1 MSYVLDPND
10 GMYYWDEDG
19 VGNINNI
26 PKEAIGKIKASPK
39 PSVDINKAAEK
50 IFQDIASGAGAIP
63 SASDFDVYWNTG
75 ESEYQGSQ
83 FVSGETAR
91 SFSSIEQEFKN
102 LSIKDPE
109 YLRWVDALRKTE
121 FGSAFPKKKTPTKG
135 QVLSALRKA
144 GQEASITGTSLQD
157 LVYNNAEY
165 KSTTGG
171 TSAEA
176 RANSIATIKARALN
190 IGAELTDSQAAKL
203 AVDYAQGGMSI
214 EVLDANIA
222 KVGKIDINKGQLAT
236 DKAELKAWALDNNVN
251 YSEAWFDATVANI
264 AKGVLTKDTAKAEI
278 TNQAKINNPAEYF
291 VKGLDSGRSIRQ
303 LASPA
308 LLYLS
313 RVRGVDESLIPLD
326 DPLMKRYTNARDDKG
341 NPTYLPN
348 WQFETIVKN
357 EDPAYPTSELAQ
369 NDFVP
374 LLNSIGQFFGKS
386 IGRGNISG

>member
-10 GMYYWDEDG
+10 QKYYWVEDG
-19 VGNINNI
+19 QGDINNI
-26 PKEAIGKIKASPK
+26 PIEAVGKIKASP
-39 PSVDINKAAEK
+39 AADLSK
-50 IFQDIASGAGAIP
+50 IAESIVTRAVSGEGTV
-63 SASDFDVYWNTG
+63 SSGQDFDVYWNT
-75 ESEYQGSQ
+75 SQ
-83 FVSGETAR
+83 YGGGTGGTVNTAR
-91 SFSSIEQEFKN
+91 SFASVEQEFKN

-109 YLRWVDALRKTE
+109 YLRWVDGLRKTE

-135 QVLSALRKA
+135 QVISALRKA

-171 TSAEA
+171 TSAA
-176 RANSIATIKARALN
+176 AKANSIATIKARALN
-190 IGAELTDSQAAKL
+190 IGVELTDSQAANI
-203 AVDYAQGGMSI
+203 AVKYAQGGMSA

-222 KVGKIDINKGQLAT
+222 KLGKIDINKGQLAT

-251 YSEAWFDATVANI
+251 YSEAWFDATVSNI
-264 AKGVLTKDTAKAEI
+264 AKGVLTKDTAKVEI

-308 LLYLS
+308 ISYLAK
-313 RVRGVDESLIPLD
+313 VRGTDESLIPLD
-326 DPLMKRYTNARDDKG
+326 DPLLKRYTNARDDKG

-357 EDPAYPTSELAQ
+357 EDPAYPTSALAQ
-369 NDFVP
+369 NDFIP
-374 LLNSIGQFFGKS
+374 LLNSVGQFFGKT

>member
-10 GMYYWDEDG
+10 QKYYWVEDG
-19 VGNINNI
+19 AGDINNI
-26 PKEAIGKIKASPK
+26 PIEAVGKIKASPAADLSK
-39 PSVDINKAAEK
+39 KADDIIKMAL
-50 IFQDIASGAGAIP
+50 SGEGATP
-63 SASDFDVYWNTG
+63 SASDFDVNWNTG
-75 ESEYQGSQ
+75 KSEYQGSQ
-83 FVSGETAR
+83 FVSGDTAR
-91 SFSSIEQEFKN
+91 SFTSIEEEFKKY
-102 LSIKDPE
+102 SIKDPE
-109 YLRWVDALRKTE
+109 YLRWVDALKKTE
-121 FGSAFPKKKTPTKG
+121 FGSSFPKKKTPTKG

-190 IGAELTDSQAAKL
+190 IGVELTDSQAANI
-203 AVDYAQGGMSI
+203 AVKYAQGGMSA

-264 AKGVLTKDTAKAEI
+264 AKGVLTKDTAKTEI

-308 LLYLS
+308 LSYLS

-348 WQFETIVKN
+348 WQFETIVKT
-357 EDPAYPTSELAQ
+357 EDPAYPTSALAQ
-369 NDFVP
+369 NDFIP
-374 LLNSIGQFFGKS
+374 LLNSVGQFFGKS

>member
-1 MSYVLDPND
+1 MSYVLDSTD
-10 GMYYWDEDG
+10 GKYYWSEDG
-19 VGNINNI
+19 QGDINDI
-26 PKEAIGKIKASPK
+26 PKEAVGKIKASKVVP
-39 PSVDINKAAEK
+39 VDL
-50 IFQDIASGAGAIP
+50 SGQSIIDALRNGGGGTV
-63 SASDFDVYWNTG
+63 SSGEDFDVYWNT
-75 ESEYQGSQ
+75 SQ
-83 FVSGETAR
+83 YGGGTGGIVNTTRTFA
-91 SFSSIEQEFKN
+91 SIEQQFKN

-109 YLRWVDALRKTE
+109 YLRWVDALKKTE

-135 QVLSALRKA
+135 QVISALRKA

-171 TSAEA
+171 TSAA
-176 RANSIATIKARALN
+176 AKANSIATIKARALN
-190 IGAELTDSQAAKL
+190 IGVELTDSQAANI
-203 AVDYAQGGMSI
+203 AVKYAQGGMSA

-222 KVGKIDINKGQLAT
+222 KLGKIDINKGQLAT

-251 YSEAWFDATVANI
+251 YSEAWFDATVSNI
-264 AKGVLTKDTAKAEI
+264 AKGVLTKDTAKVEI

-308 LLYLS
+308 ISYLAK
-313 RVRGVDESLIPLD
+313 VRSVDESLIPLD
-326 DPLMKRYTNARDDKG
+326 DPLLKRYTNARDDKG

-357 EDPAYPTSELAQ
+357 EDPAYPTSALAQ
-369 NDFVP
+369 NDLMP
-374 LLNSIGQFFGKS
+374 LLNSVGQFFGKT

>member
-1 MSYVLDPND
+1 MSYVQDPND
-10 GMYYWDEDG
+10 KMYYWVEDG
-19 VGNINNI
+19 AGDINNI
-26 PKEAIGKIKASPK
+26 PLEAVGKIKASPN

-50 IFQDIASGAGAIP
+50 IFQDIASGAGATP

-75 ESEYQGSQ
+75 KSEYQGSQ
-83 FVSGETAR
+83 FVSGDIQR
-91 SFSSIEQEFKN
+91 SFTSIENEFKN

-121 FGSAFPKKKTPTKG
+121 FGSSFPKKKTPTKG

-203 AVDYAQGGMSI
+203 AVDYAKGGMSA

-222 KVGKIDINKGQLAT
+222 KIGKIDINKGQLAT

-308 LLYLS
+308 ISYLAK
-313 RVRGVDESLIPLD
+313 VRGIDESLVPLD

-357 EDPAYPTSELAQ
+357 EDPAYPTSALAQ

-386 IGRGNISG
+386 IGGGNIRG

>member
-10 GMYYWDEDG
+10 QKYYWVEDG
-19 VGNINNI
+19 QGDINNI
-26 PKEAIGKIKASPK
+26 PIEAVGKIKASP
-39 PSVDINKAAEK
+39 AADLSK
-50 IFQDIASGAGAIP
+50 IAESIVTRAVSGEGTV
-63 SASDFDVYWNTG
+63 SSGQDFDVYWNT
-75 ESEYQGSQ
+75 SQ
-83 FVSGETAR
+83 YGGGTGGTVNTAR
-91 SFSSIEQEFKN
+91 SFASVEQEFKN

-109 YLRWVDALRKTE
+109 YLRWVDGLRKTE

-135 QVLSALRKA
+135 QVISALRKA

-171 TSAEA
+171 TSAA
-176 RANSIATIKARALN
+176 AKANSIATIKARALN
-190 IGAELTDSQAAKL
+190 IGVELTDSQAANI
-203 AVDYAQGGMSI
+203 AVKYAQGGMSA

-222 KVGKIDINKGQLAT
+222 KLGKIDINKGQLAT

-251 YSEAWFDATVANI
+251 YSEAWFDATVSNI

-291 VKGLDSGRSIRQ
+291 VKGLDSNRSIRQ

-308 LLYLS
+308 ISYLAK
-313 RVRGVDESLIPLD
+313 VRGIDESLVPLD

-386 IGRGNISG
+386 IVRGNISG

>member
-1 MSYVLDPND
+1 MSYVQDPND
-10 GMYYWDEDG
+10 KMYYWVEDG
-19 VGNINNI
+19 VGDINNI
-26 PKEAIGKIKASPK
+26 PIEAVGKIKASPN

-50 IFQDIASGAGAIP
+50 IFQDIASGAGVTP
-63 SASDFDVYWNTG
+63 SASDFDVNWNTPQYG
-75 ESEYQGSQ
+75 GGTGGI
-83 FVSGETAR
+83 VNAPR
-91 SFSSIEQEFKN
+91 SFSSIEEEFKKY
-102 LSIKDPE
+102 SIKDPE
-109 YLRWVDALRKTE
+109 YLRWVDALKKTE
-121 FGSAFPKKKTPTKG
+121 FGSSFPKKKTPTKG

-190 IGAELTDSQAAKL
+190 IGVELTDSQAANI
-203 AVDYAQGGMSI
+203 AVKYAQGGMSA

-222 KVGKIDINKGQLAT
+222 KLGKIDINKGQLAT

-278 TNQAKINNPAEYF
+278 TNQAKLNNPAEYF
-291 VKGLDSGRSIRQ
+291 VKGLDSGRSVRQ

-308 LLYLS
+308 ISYLAK
-313 RVRGVDESLIPLD
+313 VRGIDESLVPLD

-348 WQFETIVKN
+348 WQFETIVKT
-357 EDPAYPTSELAQ
+357 EDPAYPTSALAQ

>member
-10 GMYYWDEDG
+10 QKYYWSEDG
-19 VGNINNI
+19 QGDINNI
-26 PKEAIGKIKASPK
+26 PIEAVGKIKATPAVDAAKAREDILKGLKQGGGSVV
-39 PSVDINKAAEK
+39 PSG
-50 IFQDIASGAGAIP
+50 Q
-63 SASDFDVYWNTG
+63 DFDVYWNTG
-75 ESEYQGSQ
+75 KSEYQGSQ
-83 FVSGETAR
+83 FVSGDTVR
-91 SFSSIEQEFKN
+91 SFASVEQEFKN

-109 YLRWVDALRKTE
+109 YLRWVDGLRKTE

-135 QVLSALRKA
+135 QVISALRKA

-171 TSAEA
+171 TSAAA

-190 IGAELTDSQAAKL
+190 IGAELTDSQAAKI
-203 AVDYAQGGMSI
+203 AVDYAKGGMSA

-222 KVGKIDINKGQLAT
+222 KLGKIDINKGQLAT

-251 YSEAWFDATVANI
+251 YSEAWFDATVSNI

-291 VKGLDSGRSIRQ
+291 VKGLDSNRSIRQ

-308 LLYLS
+308 ISYLAK
-313 RVRGVDESLIPLD
+313 VRGIDESLVPLD

>member
-10 GMYYWDEDG
+10 QKYYWVEDG
-19 VGNINNI
+19 QGDINNI
-26 PKEAIGKIKASPK
+26 PIEAVGKIKSTPN

-50 IFQDIASGAGAIP
+50 IFQDIASGAGATP
-63 SASDFDVYWNTG
+63 SASDFDVYWNT
-75 ESEYQGSQ
+75 SQ
-83 FVSGETAR
+83 YGGGTGGTVSAPR
-91 SFSSIEQEFKN
+91 SFASVEEEFKN

-109 YLRWVDALRKTE
+109 YLRWVDALKKTE
-121 FGSAFPKKKTPTKG
+121 FGSSFPKKKTPTKG

-144 GQEASITGTSLQD
+144 GQEASITGTSLQE

-165 KSTTGG
+165 KSTTGE
-171 TSAEA
+171 TSAA
-176 RANSIATIKARALN
+176 AKANSIATIKARALN
-190 IGAELTDSQAAKL
+190 IGVELTDGQAAKI
-203 AVDYAQGGMSI
+203 AVDYAKGGMSA

-222 KVGKIDINKGQLAT
+222 KLGKVDINKGQLAT

-251 YSEAWFDATVANI
+251 YSEAWFDATVTNI

-291 VKGLDSGRSIRQ
+291 VKGLDSGRSVRQ

-308 LLYLS
+308 ISYLAK
-313 RVRGVDESLIPLD
+313 VRGIDESLVPLD

-357 EDPAYPTSELAQ
+357 EDPAYPTSALAQ

-386 IGRGNISG
+386 IGGGNISG

>member
-10 GMYYWDEDG
+10 QKYYWVEDG
-19 VGNINNI
+19 QGDINNI
-26 PKEAIGKIKASPK
+26 PIEAVGKIKASP
-39 PSVDINKAAEK
+39 AADLSK
-50 IFQDIASGAGAIP
+50 IAESIVTRAVSGEGTV
-63 SASDFDVYWNTG
+63 SSGQDFDVYWNTPQYG
-75 ESEYQGSQ
+75 GGTGGT
-83 FVSGETAR
+83 VNTAR
-91 SFSSIEQEFKN
+91 SFASVEQEFKN

-109 YLRWVDALRKTE
+109 YLRWVDGLRKTE

-135 QVLSALRKA
+135 QVISALRKA

-171 TSAEA
+171 TSAA
-176 RANSIATIKARALN
+176 AKANSIATIKARALN
-190 IGAELTDSQAAKL
+190 IGVELTDSQAANI
-203 AVDYAQGGMSI
+203 AVKYAQGGMSA

-222 KVGKIDINKGQLAT
+222 KLGKIDINKGQLAT

-251 YSEAWFDATVANI
+251 YSEAWFDATVSNI
-264 AKGVLTKDTAKAEI
+264 AKGVLTKDTAKVEI

-308 LLYLS
+308 ISYLAK
-313 RVRGVDESLIPLD
+313 VRGTDESLIPLD
-326 DPLMKRYTNARDDKG
+326 DPLLKRYTNARDDKG

-357 EDPAYPTSELAQ
+357 EDPAYPTSALAQ
-369 NDFVP
+369 NDFIP
-374 LLNSIGQFFGKS
+374 LLNSVGQFFGKT